1 MLSHGNNGYGNVPE
15 CCEYIACLVISD
27 LLPKV
32 GEVAVIT
39 GGARGIGV
47 EVVKKLLQCGIHV
60 VIGM

>member
-1 MLSHGNNGYGNVPE
+1 MLFHHGNSGYAE
-15 CCEYIACLVISD
+15 CCEYIACVVMSD

-47 EVVKKLLQCGIHV
+47 AVVKKLLQCGIHV

>member
-1 MLSHGNNGYGNVPE
+1 MLFCGNNGYANVPE
-15 CCEYIACLVISD
+15 CHAYIACLVISE
-27 LLPKV
+27 PVSKV

>member
-1 MLSHGNNGYGNVPE
+1 MPE
-15 CCEYIACLVISD
+15 CHVYIACLVISE
-27 LLPKV
+27 LVPKV

>member
-1 MLSHGNNGYGNVPE
+1 MPE

-47 EVVKKLLQCGIHV
+47 AVVKKLLQCGIHV

>member
-1 MLSHGNNGYGNVPE
+1 MRFHFNNGYANVPE
-15 CCEYIACLVISD
+15 CYEYIACLVISE
-27 LLPKV
+27 LVPKV

>member
-1 MLSHGNNGYGNVPE
+1 MLFHGNSGYANVPE

-47 EVVKKLLQCGIHV
+47 AVVKKLLQCGIHV
-60 VIGM
+60 VIGK

>member
-1 MLSHGNNGYGNVPE
+1 MFRHFNSGYASVPE
-15 CCEYIACLVISD
+15 CYEYIACLVISE

-47 EVVKKLLQCGIHV
+47 EVVKKLVQCGIHV